1 MNFLKMLF
9 ADEESRDFMIF
20 LGLVIFFPAFVG
32 GVIGGCVA
40 NSARDI
46 THPQL
51 HDYATAVSNRL
62 DRVEFGLSLL
72 AIPVQRKANATLD
85 EEVMK

>member
-9 ADEESRDFMIF
+9 ADEESREFMMF
-20 LGLVIFFPAFVG
+20 LGLIVLLPATVG

-40 NSARDI
+40 NSARDV

-62 DRVEFGLSLL
+62 ERIEFGLSLL
-72 AIPVQRKANATLD
+72 AIPVQRNEAD
-85 EEVMK
+85 E